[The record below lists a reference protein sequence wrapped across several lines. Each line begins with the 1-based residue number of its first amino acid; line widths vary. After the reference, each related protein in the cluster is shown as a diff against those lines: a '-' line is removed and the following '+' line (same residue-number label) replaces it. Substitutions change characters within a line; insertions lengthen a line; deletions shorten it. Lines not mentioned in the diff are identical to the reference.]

1 MKKSIPTK
9 IPTNGISANK
19 RITLLIFC
27 LLINIL
33 FTKTLLASTTTK
45 NRDSLKLT
53 QKEYLIKGKVYDE
66 KGILMPGVTV
76 LLDSTKIGVTTDM
89 EGAFLLRLP
98 QPKGNLVFS
107 FIGYKTVK
115 AAFEAGTPLIIH
127 LKEDISKLDEVT
139 VIAYGEQS
147 RRNVIGGMS
156 TVNAD
161 EIKDLPTPSL
171 ANLLQGRVAGMN
183 VLNTTGAPG
192 GGGIVTTIRGFNSLS
207 VEASQRHSEPL
218 WGIDWSPMYSFT
230 SAVTGF
236 NTL

>member
-107 FIGYKTVK
+107 FIGFSYVK
-115 AAFEAGTPLIIH
+115 HRGKGKIA
-127 LKEDISKLDEVT
+127 KEFIPQVDPPEGQPAENSSPQDT
-139 VIAYGEQS
+139 QP
-147 RRNVIGGMS
+147 
-156 TVNAD
+156 NA
-161 EIKDLPTPSL
+161 
-171 ANLLQGRVAGMN
+171 
-183 VLNTTGAPG
+183 
-192 GGGIVTTIRGFNSLS
+192 
-207 VEASQRHSEPL
+207 
-218 WGIDWSPMYSFT
+218 
-230 SAVTGF
+230 
-236 NTL
+236 